1 MMVDAWNKKVGEIQS
16 MLIKS
21 PQNFGEKRD
30 TQADDPQ
37 FKKKMDQMQQEYVIQ
52 RKLKSY
58 SLLAWR
64 NHEML
69 SWLELGLELDL
80 EG

>member
-1 MMVDAWNKKVGEIQS
+1 
-16 MLIKS
+16 
-21 PQNFGEKRD
+21 
-30 TQADDPQ
+30 
-37 FKKKMDQMQQEYVIQ
+37 MQQEYVIQ